1 MLEYV
6 RARRWRAFRGGGVAG
21 VIGAPMFGGMFGGI
35 FVMFAM
41 FTMFSMF
48 GVVQQSEA
56 ATSSATTSPRDA
68 FAGYGASYR
77 RIDLPPAQGGS
88 FFTTGDALPDGRLV
102 AATGDGVFAE
112 TGVGTGVFE
121 LVSTIDTAL
130 FGGAPDPA
138 FLRVSPDG
146 QRAALGGGFGKPLAI
161 FELSS
166 LGTGVTPTMIGAGN
180 ADFFAVNHF
189 DAEWLDS
196 SNLAITAGDFGDP
209 ALVSLLD
216 VTSSTLAP
224 VNPVIVSN
232 INGASGGIAFDDSGR
247 LYTGNGFGSGAP
259 GSDTGWIRVFDPGD
273 WSVGSPADFELD
285 GVFLGDVLSASSL
298 SIDPDGNLVVG
309 GGDFSEGQTGYLG
322 VVSASAIAG
331 ALLGFG
337 PVDIN
342 DPLQLKR
349 LDPIGTGSG
358 FFGSSFNPI
367 TGELYVTDGST
378 WWATVPSPGPAL
390 ALVISAGNAFRR
402 RKRAA

>member
-1 MLEYV
+1 MLGCV
-6 RARRWRAFRGGGVAG
+6 DARRWRAYRGVIVAG
-21 VIGAPMFGGMFGGI
+21 VIGVP
-35 FVMFAM
+35 
-41 FTMFSMF
+41 MF

-56 ATSSATTSPRDA
+56 ATNEATTSRDA

-88 FFTTGDALPDGRLV
+88 FFTVGDALPDGRLLS
-102 AATGDGVFAE
+102 ATGDGVYVE
-112 TGVGTGVFE
+112 TGVGTGAFE
-121 LVSTIDTAL
+121 LVSTIDTEL

-166 LGTGVTPTMIGAGN
+166 LGTAVTPTMIGAGN
-180 ADFFAVNHF
+180 ADFFSVNHF
-189 DAEWLDS
+189 DAEWLDG

-209 ALVSLLD
+209 AWVSLLD
-216 VTSSTLAP
+216 VTSSTASP
-224 VNPVIVSN
+224 VNPIIVSN

-247 LYTGNGFGSGAP
+247 LYTGNGFGAGTP

-273 WSVGSPADFELD
+273 WSVGSPADFEVD
-285 GVFLGDVLSASSL
+285 GVFIGDVLSASSM
-298 SIDPDGNLVVG
+298 SIDPDGNLIVG
-309 GGDFSEGQTGYLG
+309 GGDFIEGQTGYLG
-322 VVSASAIAG
+322 VISASAIAS
-331 ALLGFG
+331 AMLGSG

-342 DPLQLKR
+342 DPLQLRR
-349 LDPIGTGSG
+349 LDPIGNGNG

-378 WWATVPSPGPAL
+378 WWATVPSPGPAV